1 MEKECKLH
9 GITEYVKRT
18 DGGVRCKKCASDA
31 VQKRREKLK
40 VMSLEYKGGKCEICG
55 YNKCSRALEFHHK
68 DPTKKDFGI
77 AHKGYTRSWEKVKTE
92 LDKCMLVCSNCHA
105 EIHEKII
112 QPLI

>member
-9 GITEYVKRT
+9 GITEHVKRS

-31 VQKRREKLK
+31 VQKRREKIK
-40 VMSLEYKGGKCEICG
+40 IMALEYKGGKCEICG
-55 YNKCSRALEFHHK
+55 YDRCVRALEFHHK

-77 AHKGYTRSWEKVKTE
+77 AHKGRTRSWEKVKTE